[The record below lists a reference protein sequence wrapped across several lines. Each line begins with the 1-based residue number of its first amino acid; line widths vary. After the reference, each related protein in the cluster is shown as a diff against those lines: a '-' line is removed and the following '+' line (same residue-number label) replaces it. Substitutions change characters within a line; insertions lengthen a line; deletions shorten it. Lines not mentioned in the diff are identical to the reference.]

1 MVKNHLWLFVTCNI
15 ENPAFDSQ
23 TKETLTTK
31 VSSFGSKCEL
41 SPALLERIA
50 KSGVVDSI
58 LSFADFK
65 NQKELKKSDGAKRS
79 RLTGAFLVV
88 FVCCACRCVWVVMIM
103 GLLNTH

>member
-1 MVKNHLWLFVTCNI
+1 MVKNHLWLFVTCHV

-31 VSSFGSKCEL
+31 ASSFGSKCEL

-79 RLTGAFLVV
+79 RLTGMRVL
-88 FVCCACRCVWVVMIM
+88 CGCV
-103 GLLNTH
+103 GARARDDRGAR